1 MSFSSGSDEFGTLR
15 YEENPSRTYRVGDK
29 VELIVSH
36 CDPVVNLYDSL
47 YAVRGERAAP
57 LLREQEGGGE
67 AQRLDIVRVL
77 REDALRRLDGLLPV
91 ARRHQHEELL
101 DERREEP
108 RVQHDH
114 LVELLERLLWRDL
127 LSLVL
132 GIECIEPASWNG
144 GTLSGQQC
152 VV

>member
-1 MSFSSGSDEFGTLR
+1 MQPRVLR
-15 YEENPSRTYRVGDK
+15 LLPLERGGEVGD
-29 VELIVSH
+29 
-36 CDPVVNLYDSL
+36 
-47 YAVRGERAAP
+47 AVRGERAAP

-114 LVELLERLLWRDL
+114 LVERLERLPCWPR
-127 LSLVL
+127 
-132 GIECIEPASWNG
+132 CA
-144 GTLSGQQC
+144 
-152 VV
+152 